1 MVKNRIAE
9 LLDVAFPIIEGG
21 MAFIGDGKLAAA
33 VSNAGGFGQVA
44 ASGHGVQGFERQIE
58 IAASLTKKPFGVNV
72 PISRMTIEH
81 SYFEVIRKHKDKIK
95 AVSLGAGDP
104 RPFIAP
110 LKSWGLRVMVVG
122 GTVRHAINAEKY
134 GADLFICEGFE
145 AGGRNSPNELTLF
158 SLIPQVAEAVEIPVA
173 AAGGISNA
181 KGVLAAIA
189 LGAEGVQI
197 GTRFIASHESPAH
210 VRYKQKLVEAKDID
224 TVVLERSIGGIN
236 RVIRTKLPEEVL
248 ELEKKQPL
256 FEELYPYINGL
267 RNRAA
272 AIEGNL
278 EDGWI
283 HSGQS
288 AGLIRSVASVEEI
301 VAEIIDEL
309 KGHEQNVS
317 AFVKG
322 WTTKS

>member
-1 MVKNRIAE
+1 MRNRVKD
-9 LLDVAFPIIEGG
+9 LLDVEFPIIEGG
-21 MAFIGDGKLAAA
+21 MAFVGDGKLAAA

-44 ASGHGVQGFERQIE
+44 ASGHGIKGFESQIE
-58 IAASLTKKPFGVNV
+58 IAASLTEKPFGVNV
-72 PISRMTIEH
+72 PISRMTLDH
-81 SYFEVIRKHKDKIK
+81 PYFKIIHLHKDKIK

-110 LKSWGLRVMVVG
+110 LKSWGIRVMVVG

-134 GADLFICEGFE
+134 DADLFICEGFE
-145 AGGRNSPNELTLF
+145 AGGRNSPSELTLF
-158 SLIPQVAEAVEIPVA
+158 SLIPQVEKAISIPVV
-173 AAGGISNA
+173 AAGGISNG

-210 VRYKQKLVEAKDID
+210 NAYKQKLVEAKDVD
-224 TVVLERSIGGIN
+224 TIVLERSIGGIN
-236 RVIRTKLPEEVL
+236 RVIKTKLPEEIL
-248 ELEKKQPL
+248 ELEKTL
-256 FEELYPYINGL
+256 ASFEQLYPYINGL

-278 EDGWI
+278 EEGWL

-288 AGLIRSVASVEEI
+288 VGLIKSVESVESIINEI
-301 VAEIIDEL
+301 VTEVKE
-309 KGHEQNVS
+309 HEQNICAS
-317 AFVKG
+317 LKA
-322 WTTKS
+322 WRS